1 MFAYILRRLG
11 ALVVI
16 LFGSSFLLYN
26 LSAISTDPLGDLR
39 TSTAENKEYL
49 ILALTRELRLA
60 LPPPLRYFIWLRGVL
75 GIFTGNANFGLTRE
89 QEPVI
94 EAIAGAIP
102 TTIRLVAVAT
112 IVAIVLGIALGIT
125 SALRQYSRFDYGMTF
140 FAFLLFSLPI
150 FWVAVLLKQYL
161 AIDFNDF
168 LVTAKISPPWI
179 IFFSA
184 LVGLFWATII
194 SGSRRRVLM
203 VFSGVFVA
211 NSIFLSFI
219 SATEWLSYPRL
230 GPITIFI
237 FSIGI
242 AYAVTYLSV
251 GLSDRAALKSNL
263 LLALIGVIIYF
274 PIQSLLDSNRP
285 RVGILI
291 LLAALLISAV
301 SVSFIFARI
310 DRGPVIRTSVITSVL
325 IGVLILVDQMMQA
338 WRPYV
343 ESDDVNYR
351 PVATIGQS
359 TIWLTE
365 VSFWVRVLDFAM
377 HLVLPTLALTL
388 ISFAGYVRFSRGTLL
403 DVLNQDYIRTARA
416 KGLTERTV
424 IMRHAF
430 RNTMIP
436 LTTIMVGDV
445 AGIVGGAI
453 ITERVFAW
461 QGMGTLFNKAINSFD
476 LNLLMGVIL
485 FLSTLAILANLIA
498 DLLYSALD
506 PRIRVGAGK

>member
-26 LSAISTDPLGDLR
+26 LAAISTDPLAELR
-39 TSTAENKEYL
+39 LSDAQNKEQL
-49 ILALTRELRLA
+49 ILNLSRELRLD

-75 GIFTGNANFGLTRE
+75 GVFVGNPNFGLTRE
-89 QEPVI
+89 QEPVV
-94 EAIAGAIP
+94 EAIVGAIP
-102 TTIRLVAVAT
+102 TTIRLVTVAT
-112 IVAIVLGIALGIT
+112 LVAIVLGISLGIT
-125 SALRQYSRFDYGMTF
+125 SALRQYTRFDYGMTF

-179 IFFSA
+179 
-184 LVGLFWATII
+184 VGLSAATGFFWAAII
-194 SGSRRRVLM
+194 SGSRRRVIM
-203 VFSGVFVA
+203 IFSGVFVA
-211 NSIFLSFI
+211 NSIFLTI
-219 SATEWLSYPRL
+219 LSATEWLAYPRL
-230 GPITIFI
+230 RPIAIAVFGV
-237 FSIGI
+237 GI
-242 AYAVTYLSV
+242 AFGVTYLSM
-251 GLSDRAALKSNL
+251 GLSDRNALKTTL
-263 LLALIGVIIYF
+263 LMALVGTISYF
-274 PIQSLLDSNRP
+274 PVQPLLDSNRP
-285 RVGILI
+285 RVAMLGLFVV
-291 LLAALLISAV
+291 LLIV
-301 SVSFIFARI
+301 SISGAFVFSRI
-310 DRGPVIRTSVITSVL
+310 DRGPIIRTSIITSTL
-325 IGVLILVDQMMQA
+325 IGLLILLDKMMQN

-359 TIWLTE
+359 TIWLSE

-388 ISFAGYVRFSRGTLL
+388 ISFAGYIRFSRGTLL

-436 LTTIMVGDV
+436 MTTIMVGDI

-461 QGMGTLFNKAINSFD
+461 QGMGTLFNKAINTFD
-476 LNLLMGVIL
+476 LNLLMGVII
-485 FLSTLAILANLIA
+485 FLSTLAILANLVA
-498 DLLYSALD
+498 DLLYSVLD